1 LVRNGSK
8 GGILDAGQLLPLA
21 PNQQTISELC
31 RTSFDG
37 EGLASRTAA
46 VPQTAA
52 DFRHRQ
58 WCDLPELIVSMNWS
72 LYGFR
77 GVEVKNCEKRPIIIR
92 KPITIITSIAS
103 IDTVSS
109 PDAMLVGRSNW
120 RKAILGPMERTAR
133 GATIRTRVWKSD
145 RISTAAAKYL

>member
-1 LVRNGSK
+1 MVEPLRHRQTKGAATDMFDLQPPRHIPTLPK

-58 WCDLPELIVSMNWS
+58 WCDLPELIVSMN
-72 LYGFR
+72 
-77 GVEVKNCEKRPIIIR
+77 
-92 KPITIITSIAS
+92 
-103 IDTVSS
+103 
-109 PDAMLVGRSNW
+109 
-120 RKAILGPMERTAR
+120 
-133 GATIRTRVWKSD
+133 
-145 RISTAAAKYL
+145 